1 MLLLNQNPYTWDES
15 SKNISSPVIKFELK
29 TEEGSLMNIS
39 DLKEP
44 LSLFLPVIMQ
54 TDGEGN
60 DSSDHL
66 FIKPGNTLQYHKVYL
81 DSDDTIAF
89 VKLRPSNDTAFD
101 VFVSGGR
108 KPTEGNHSLSK
119 RIPDLSSC
127 TPSYNKRTY
136 LNCTSSAFVFFFSS
150 TLTGQTGVHYI
161 GIRLANT
168 AAIPS
173 RNNSKVTARKTRSCG
188 VGCGREKRSYIR
200 LKYPPTTSPP
210 TTIIIPQYN
219 GSTDVNYT
227 MLVTMPECVYWSV
240 SKQAWI
246 KDGCKV

>member
-54 TDGEGN
+54 TDGKGN
-60 DSSDHL
+60 DFNDHL
-66 FIKPGNTLQYHKVYL
+66 FIKPGNALQYHKVYI

-89 VKLRPSNDTAFD
+89 VKLRPPNDTAFD
-101 VFVSGGR
+101 VFVSGGI
-108 KPTEGNHSLSK
+108 KPTERNYSLSK

-127 TPSYNKRTY
+127 TPPYNKP
-136 LNCTSSAFVFFFSS
+136 LNCTSSPFVFFFSS

-161 GIRLANT
+161 GIRRANT
-168 AAIPS
+168 MAIPL
-173 RNNSKVTARKTRSCG
+173 RNSLKVNARKTRSCG
-188 VGCGREKRSYIR
+188 VGSGREKRSCIR
-200 LKYPPTTSPP
+200 VKYPPTTSPP

>member
-54 TDGEGN
+54 TDGERN
-60 DSSDHL
+60 DSNNHL
-66 FIKPGNTLQYHKVYL
+66 FIKPGNALQYHKVYL
-81 DSDDTIAF
+81 DSDDTTVF

-101 VFVSGGR
+101 VFVSGSR
-108 KPTEGNHSLSK
+108 KPTERNHSLSK

-127 TPSYNKRTY
+127 TPSYNKRAY

-161 GIRLANT
+161 GIRLANI

-173 RNNSKVTARKTRSCG
+173 RNNLKVNARKTRSYG

-246 KDGCKV
+246 KDACKV